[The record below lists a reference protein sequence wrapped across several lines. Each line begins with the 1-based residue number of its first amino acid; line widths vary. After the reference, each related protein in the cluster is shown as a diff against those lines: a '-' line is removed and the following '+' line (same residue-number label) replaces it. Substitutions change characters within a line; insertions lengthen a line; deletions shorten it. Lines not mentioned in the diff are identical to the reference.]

1 MANTRVTPEAQLR
14 LKELQNAL
22 QREFGQKASTED
34 VASALICGITVPQL
48 AGMLIAYNL
57 DTATGVTGDQNS

>member
-14 LKELQNAL
+14 LKELQTAL
-22 QREFGQKASTED
+22 QKRFGQKASTED

-57 DTATGVTGDQNS
+57 DTAKEAVGD